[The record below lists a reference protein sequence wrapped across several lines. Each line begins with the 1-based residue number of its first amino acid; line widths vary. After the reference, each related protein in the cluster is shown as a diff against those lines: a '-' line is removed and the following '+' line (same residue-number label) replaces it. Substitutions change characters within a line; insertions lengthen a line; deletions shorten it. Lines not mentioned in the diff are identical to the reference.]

1 MTIAH
6 EPYTIIIPTRGDPA
20 ALRRIAAQIAA
31 FPEATSFLILVNR
44 SRLMTSRYGLESLRD
59 LGVTFGFCPGGG
71 VARVRNLALRMVST
85 DVVVFVDDDA
95 ATSVEAVARLTREL
109 DDGRTGVVTGRVV
122 PAASDSQTFML
133 YRDFFGFDR
142 GAIARRFS
150 GGVPPPPMQAW
161 QLGVGAVFA
170 VRRTLLDAVASPP
183 SFDESLSNGRFCGG
197 AEDVD
202 FFLQCLHAG
211 IGLSYCA
218 DAVFWHEFPSSVG
231 VLRRKITAYARADGA
246 FYCKWRHD
254 IGPSAVARDLLS
266 WAARVQ
272 YHAVAK
278 VKGSPHLPLV
288 PVLAEPVEK
297 LIGAVWWRCF
307 ATS

>member
-1 MTIAH
+1 MTIAP
-6 EPYTIIIPTRGDPA
+6 EPCTIIIPTRGDPA
-20 ALRRIAAQIAA
+20 ALRRVAAQVAA
-31 FPEATSFLILVNR
+31 FPEATPFLVIVNR
-44 SRLMTSRYGLESLRD
+44 SRLMARSYVIESLGD
-59 LGVTFGFCPGGG
+59 LAVTVSFCPGGG
-71 VARVRNLALRMVST
+71 VARARNLALRMAAT

-109 DDGRTGVVTGRVV
+109 GDGRTGVVTGRVV
-122 PAASDSQTFML
+122 PAPSGSQTFTL
-133 YRDFFGFDR
+133 YRDFFGLDR
-142 GAIARRFS
+142 GAIARHFL

-202 FFLQCLHAG
+202 FFLQCVHAG

-218 DAVFWHEFPSSVG
+218 GAVFPHEFPSSVG
-231 VLRRKITAYARADGA
+231 ALRRKIAAYARADGA
-246 FYCKWRHD
+246 FYCKWRHA
-254 IGPSAVARDLLS
+254 IGPAAVGRDLLG
-266 WAARVQ
+266 WATRAR
-272 YHAVAK
+272 YHTVAK
-278 VKGSPHLPLV
+278 IRGSPHLPLV
-288 PVLAEPVEK
+288 PLLAEPVEK

-307 ATS
+307 ATP